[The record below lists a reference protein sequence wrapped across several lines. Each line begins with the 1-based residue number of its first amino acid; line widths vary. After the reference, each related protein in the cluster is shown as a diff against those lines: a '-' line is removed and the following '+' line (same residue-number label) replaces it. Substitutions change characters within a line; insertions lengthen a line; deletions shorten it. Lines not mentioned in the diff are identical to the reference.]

1 MIVLYK
7 VISILIIFIN
17 YSYANDIDIQKQ
29 LDAQKEI
36 IDEQA
41 KRIDQLEI
49 IIEELKTVLPRA
61 EINNA
66 AINSDKKNENETSSS
81 KTDDIISASKN
92 KKYNPE
98 TAFFGPLPQLR
109 SADGKYSAGIMG
121 LIQLE
126 SAVYNQEANYNTNND
141 LSDGFIVRRAGLTLA
156 GVSEKDWIC
165 FLSYD
170 YADSGDNPHDG
181 LRAAMAIYRYLN
193 SRKSIRVDWVH
204 A

>member
-7 VISILIIFIN
+7 VIGILIIFIN

-49 IIEELKTVLPRA
+49 IIEELKTVLPHA

-66 AINSDKKNENETSSS
+66 TINSDKKNENETSSS

-109 SADGKYSAGIMG
+109 SKDGKYSAGIMG
-121 LIQLE
+121 LI
-126 SAVYNQEANYNTNND
+126 
-141 LSDGFIVRRAGLTLA
+141 
-156 GVSEKDWIC
+156 
-165 FLSYD
+165 
-170 YADSGDNPHDG
+170 
-181 LRAAMAIYRYLN
+181 
-193 SRKSIRVDWVH
+193 
-204 A
+204 